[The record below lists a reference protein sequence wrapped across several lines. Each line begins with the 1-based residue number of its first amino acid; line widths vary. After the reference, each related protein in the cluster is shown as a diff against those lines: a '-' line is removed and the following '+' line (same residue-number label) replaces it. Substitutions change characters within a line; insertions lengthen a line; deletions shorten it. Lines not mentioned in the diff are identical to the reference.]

1 MSAGLGVT
9 SFSSQVL
16 LRCSF
21 QIKLHMFNVHSVLI
35 LYLCGLQSDQG
46 SRSSLHIDHRSFHFV
61 CVERIHKICL
71 LVMFKY
77 TIQCYKLGFH
87 AVQGP
92 PQNKFLLLLRL
103 CIPCPNPAHPHNQ
116 QSASL
121 CKSGFLTV
129 PHAREVMHPVLFLHL
144 LISLGILTSSLI
156 YIVTR
161 GGSSS

>member
-1 MSAGLGVT
+1 
-9 SFSSQVL
+9 
-16 LRCSF
+16 
-21 QIKLHMFNVHSVLI
+21 MFNVHSVLI

-92 PQNKFLLLLRL
+92 PRTNFSYYLGCVFLAQTQP
-103 CIPCPNPAHPHNQ
+103 IP
-116 QSASL
+116 
-121 CKSGFLTV
+121 
-129 PHAREVMHPVLFLHL
+129 
-144 LISLGILTSSLI
+144 ITSSRLPS
-156 YIVTR
+156 V
-161 GGSSS
+161 SLAF